1 MLGNKCPQC
10 YHLEPGDA
18 CFFFTLHASFKFPLD
33 FYPLTMDLTFFLF
46 SCVYNSILEMKEK
59 EEEGRTRGRERRGK
73 RRRREW
79 EVSRAGT
86 AMILQHLLFPQETSS
101 IQILP
106 VCTHSQLLYEGIPS
120 YKTYCVFDFVNVC
133 PCQLVHMSA
142 GAQGSQKRASE
153 SSFSVM

>member
-1 MLGNKCPQC
+1 
-10 YHLEPGDA
+10 
-18 CFFFTLHASFKFPLD
+18 
-33 FYPLTMDLTFFLF
+33 
-46 SCVYNSILEMKEK
+46 MKEK

-106 VCTHSQLLYEGIPS
+106 VSHQIPGEIPG
-120 YKTYCVFDFVNVC
+120 V
-133 PCQLVHMSA
+133 
-142 GAQGSQKRASE
+142 G
-153 SSFSVM
+153 